1 MQILVS
7 DYKIH
12 TMFMRPYSLAALLLF
27 VCACSQQKPVDIVDN
42 SGKVY
47 ARLGATNNGEPIARY
62 SANNPARQSNVVAY
76 KYGASGQQ
84 NYDVDAPLDKM
95 SVKDLPPPTA
105 SNNSANIPSIP
116 VTAQD
121 NAQPFKVASQTPP
134 LDTNIVS
141 KNVAELPEISETT
154 KQHAS
159 PASAA
164 PIPLQW
170 PVAGGIISR
179 FGPKTNGLSNDGV
192 NIAAKAGDPIWAS
205 ADGEVIYVGNDLN
218 GYGNLLILRHA
229 AGWLSSYAHAQEF
242 LLAKGTVVKQ
252 GDLLGYVG
260 STGSVKTP
268 QLHFS
273 LRQGKIP
280 VDPESVIG
288 KAKL

>member
-1 MQILVS
+1 MI
-7 DYKIH
+7 
-12 TMFMRPYSLAALLLF
+12 RPNNIALMLLF
-27 VCACSQQKPVDIVDN
+27 FCACSQQKPVEIVDN

-62 SANNPARQSNVVAY
+62 SANNPARQSNDVAY
-76 KYGASGQQ
+76 KYAASGQQ
-84 NYDVDAPLDKM
+84 HYDVDAPLDKM
-95 SVKDLPPPTA
+95 TVKDLPPLTP
-105 SNNSANIPSIP
+105 SNQSTHMALAP
-116 VTAQD
+116 VTSQE
-121 NAQPFKVASQTPP
+121 NAPPFK
-134 LDTNIVS
+134 
-141 KNVAELPEISETT
+141 
-154 KQHAS
+154 
-159 PASAA
+159 PASATPPIHSNADAKATAPLPKISDTAEQKTAPASTA
-164 PIPLQW
+164 PIALQW
-170 PVAGGIISR
+170 PVAGSIISR

-218 GYGNLLILRHA
+218 GYGNLLILRHTD
-229 AGWLSSYAHAQEF
+229 GWLSSYAHAQEF
-242 LLAKGTVVKQ
+242 LLAKGTSVKQ

-288 KAKL
+288 KAK